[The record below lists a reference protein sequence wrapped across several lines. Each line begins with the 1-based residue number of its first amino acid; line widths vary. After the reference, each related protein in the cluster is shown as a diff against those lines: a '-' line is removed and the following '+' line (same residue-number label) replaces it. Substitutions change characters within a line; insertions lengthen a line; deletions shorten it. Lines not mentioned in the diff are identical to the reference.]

1 MSVLVEVF
9 GRVVLAAFMLS
20 ALPAAAEDIPD
31 SRDHPLVGRYEG
43 AEIVYYKSSDFD
55 EAALLRA
62 PHDYNALLE
71 RNATRDRS
79 GEDWLKLEGRV
90 TEIRYQGPQGRSSL
104 EVMRNFEQAL
114 AGEGFSTLFSCA
126 NSDCLTGA
134 LRDNYLLGEQLD
146 PTNGLSTA
154 YFDEA
159 RYELSELERPEGAVY
174 VAILVGESQSELT
187 TFVKVVETKPMEGDK
202 IVVPTAEEMG
212 AAIASEGHV
221 DIYGILFDFDDDAL
235 RPESEPT
242 LDEIA
247 ELLDAHP
254 DMRLDIVGHT
264 DNQGAAEYNLD
275 LSRRR
280 AASVV
285 EALVD
290 EYDIDVDRLSA
301 SGAGMTQPVASNDT
315 EEGRAKNRRVELVA
329 K

>member
-1 MSVLVEVF
+1 M
-9 GRVVLAAFMLS
+9 GIAGVVRRILFSAFALAAF
-20 ALPAAAEDIPD
+20 PAAAEDIPD

-104 EVMRNFEQAL
+104 EVMRNFEKAL

-126 NSDCLTGA
+126 DGDCLSGT

-146 PTNGLSTA
+146 PTNGVSTA
-154 YFDEA
+154 YFDKA

-174 VAILVGESQSELT
+174 VAILVGEYQSELT
-187 TFVKVVETKPMEGDK
+187 TFVKVVETKEMEGDK

-212 AAIASEGHV
+212 AAIVSAGHV
-221 DIYGILFDFDDDAL
+221 DIYGILFDLDEDTL

-247 ELLDAHP
+247 ELLEDRP
-254 DMRLDIVGHT
+254 DMKLDIVGHT
-264 DNQGAAEYNLD
+264 DNQGTAEYNLD
-275 LSRRR
+275 LSQRR

-290 EYDIDVDRLSA
+290 DYDIDADRLTA
-301 SGAGMTQPVASNDT
+301 SGAGLTQPVASNDT

>member
-1 MSVLVEVF
+1 MGVAATF
-9 GRVVLAAFMLS
+9 GRTFLAAIVLS
-20 ALPAAAEDIPD
+20 AFPAAADDIAD
-31 SRDHPLVGRYEG
+31 SEDHPLVGRYQG

-126 NSDCLTGA
+126 NSDCLTGT

-146 PTNGLSTA
+146 PTNGISTA

-159 RYELSELERPEGAVY
+159 RYLLEELDRPEGAVY
-174 VAILVGESQSELT
+174 VAILIGESQSELT
-187 TFVKVVETKPMEGDK
+187 TFVKIVETRPMEADK

-212 AAIASEGHV
+212 AAIESAGHV
-221 DIYGILFDFDDDAL
+221 DIYGILFDFDDDTL
-235 RPESEPT
+235 RPESEPM

-247 ELLDAHP
+247 ELLGARP
-254 DMRLDIVGHT
+254 DMKLDIVGHT
-264 DNQGAAEYNLD
+264 DNQGTAEYNLD

-290 EYDIDVDRLSA
+290 NYDIDADRLTA
-301 SGAGMTQPVASNDT
+301 SGAGLTQPVASNDT